1 MEKKLKSGLMTQMIT
16 VNVLLKSKFLKLQS
30 LFLFANKKNNGKKNA
45 FSSLN
50 KAWLNV
56 SSKIAPATVKH
67 DKKKVEDKKEEE
79 KCPKVESDIGCLS
92 DVGKTRRIDEDSV
105 FVAKTYSLENGKS
118 VKKVF
123 MVIAD
128 GMGGHSKGEVAS
140 ALGVTTVA
148 GLVIPKILMSQEETD
163 YSDLMTS
170 SIKEA
175 NQHIL
180 QHSVNCPECDGMG
193 TTMTMM
199 VIDKQN
205 LYVGHVGDSRAY
217 IVSGGQIT
225 QITKDHSLVQQ
236 LVDNGQITSEEARNH
251 PQKNVITRVVG
262 YYAEVEPDVYSRKWE
277 KNDWVIICCD
287 GLTNHVEDT
296 ELMQMVLTSESPQNA
311 CKNLVK
317 TANDRGGK
325 DNISVI
331 VTPPLGSLFEQT
343 D

>member
-1 MEKKLKSGLMTQMIT
+1 VEKKLKSGLMTEMIT
-16 VNVLLKSKFLKLQS
+16 ANILLKSKFLKLQS
-30 LFLFANKKNNGKKNA
+30 LFLLANKKNNGKKNV

-56 SSKIAPATVKH
+56 SSKIAPATIKN
-67 DKKKVEDKKEEE
+67 DKKKIEDKKEEE
-79 KCPKVESDIGCLS
+79 CFVVESDVGCLS

-105 FVAKTYSLENGKS
+105 FVAKTYSLENGKT
-118 VKKVF
+118 VKRVF
-123 MVIAD
+123 LVIAD

-148 GLVIPKILMSQEETD
+148 GLVIPKFLMDQEETD

-199 VIDKQN
+199 VIDNQN

-217 IVSGGQIT
+217 IVSEGQIT

-236 LVDNGQITSEEARNH
+236 LVDNGEITSEEARNH

-277 KNDWVIICCD
+277 KNDRVIICCD

-317 TANDRGGK
+317 TANERGGR

-331 VTPPLGSLFEQT
+331 VTPPLGSLFKQT